1 MSSAFSTLATPALGD
16 GHGALL
22 LVDLVV
28 LARLEARHDAREL
41 AVGVGRRLGRAAD
54 DERRARLVD
63 EDGVDLVHDAVG
75 VAALHACAARRMV
88 MLSRR

>member
-1 MSSAFSTLATPALGD
+1 MSSAFSTLATPLLGD

-28 LARLEARHDAREL
+28 LAGDEPRHDAGEL
-41 AVGVGRRLGRAAD
+41 AVRVGGRLRRAAD

-63 EDGVDLVHDAVG
+63 EDGVDLVHDAEG
-75 VAALHACAARRMV
+75 VAALDQCSRRMV